1 MPDPT
6 TSPDPN
12 PFRNQKPV
20 TISGLLIAAIPR
32 PVEAPVLWDAPFW
45 HAVKEPCL
53 SLDRGP
59 AHAKGL
65 NVLYADTHVRFS
77 SFTGR
82 PSPAEGDPHHCWEDW
97 WAEHNWEGYYE

>member
-12 PFRNQKPV
+12 PFRSQRPV
-20 TISGLLIAAIPR
+20 TISGLPVADIPR
-32 PVEAPVLWDAPFW
+32 PAEAPILWDVPDW

-59 AHAKGL
+59 AHAKSL
-65 NVLYADTHVRFS
+65 NLLYADTHVRFS

-82 PSPAEGDPHHCWEDW
+82 LSGSTPPNCWEDW